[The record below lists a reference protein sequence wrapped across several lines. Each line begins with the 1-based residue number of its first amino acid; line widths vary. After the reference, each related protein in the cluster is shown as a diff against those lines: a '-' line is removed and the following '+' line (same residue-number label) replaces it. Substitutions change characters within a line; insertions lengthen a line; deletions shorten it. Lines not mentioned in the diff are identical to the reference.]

1 MKTFNSRFGNHHEL
15 PVLRIYHPKRAQ
27 IQKKLM
33 LVNSQFCPSK
43 HSQFKVAGR
52 LSRSLEHALQLKTD
66 AADTGLG
73 LGGCM
78 DRLQGKKKRKRW
90 SHPGDEA
97 ERPDFGRCGQ
107 EQSRGGLILDSASSA
122 QKAGLRTSQ
131 ERLRAAAA
139 AAPRSPLMS
148 AGAKEKVLPG
158 GGRATSR
165 RRIRVPRDA

>member
-1 MKTFNSRFGNHHEL
+1 
-15 PVLRIYHPKRAQ
+15 
-27 IQKKLM
+27 M

-73 LGGCM
+73 LGGCV
-78 DRLQGKKKRKRW
+78 DRLQGRKKRKRW